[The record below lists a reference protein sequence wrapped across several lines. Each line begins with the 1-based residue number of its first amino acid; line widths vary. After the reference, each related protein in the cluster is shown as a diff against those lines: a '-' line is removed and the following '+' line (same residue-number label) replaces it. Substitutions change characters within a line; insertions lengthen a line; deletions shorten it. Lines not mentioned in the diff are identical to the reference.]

1 MERIYITRDGLA
13 KMKADLEEMNRER
26 LKVADQIEY
35 ARELG
40 DLKENAEY
48 HAAKETQALLH
59 ARIRDLEDK
68 IARSA
73 VVEDQDIDDSKAFVG
88 AKVRVRNKKTNKEFN
103 YVLVGPVEADMA
115 SGKISVKSPV
125 GQALLGKSV
134 GDVVVAKVP
143 AGDIPFEILDI
154 SR

>member
-1 MERIYITRDGLA
+1 MDRIYITRAGLE
-13 KMKADLEEMNRER
+13 KMKRDLVQMNSDRH
-26 LKVADQIEY
+26 KVADQIEY

-48 HAAKETQALLH
+48 HAAKEMQALLH

-73 VVEDQDIDDSKAFVG
+73 VLEDQEIDESKAFVG
-88 AKVRVRNKKTNKEFN
+88 AKVRVRNKKSNKEFD
-103 YVLVGPVEADMA
+103 YMLVGPVEADMA
-115 SGKISVKSPV
+115 SGKISIKSPV
-125 GQALLGKSV
+125 GQALLGGSV
-134 GDVVVAKVP
+134 GDVVMAKVP